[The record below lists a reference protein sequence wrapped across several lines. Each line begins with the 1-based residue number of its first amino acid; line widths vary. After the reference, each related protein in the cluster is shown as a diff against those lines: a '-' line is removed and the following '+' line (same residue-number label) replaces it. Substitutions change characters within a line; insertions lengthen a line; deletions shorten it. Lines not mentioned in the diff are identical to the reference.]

1 MIRREGK
8 NNSVRGEEKEGM
20 KNSKKEEWK
29 EERNNSEK
37 KKRKERIKEV
47 MSIWVMRG
55 EGEGGK

>member
-8 NNSVRGEEKEGM
+8 N
-20 KNSKKEEWK
+20 NSKKEEWK